1 MPHRAGAPT
10 SRRPAPVA
18 FGERRR
24 TSQSF
29 AAEIAMLANVLRELA
44 TIRSTAEEEAASC
57 ILTSTEGLLT
67 TATTVPR

>member
-44 TIRSTAEEEAASC
+44 TIRSTAEEAASC

>member
-1 MPHRAGAPT
+1 
-10 SRRPAPVA
+10 
-18 FGERRR
+18 
-24 TSQSF
+24 
-29 AAEIAMLANVLRELA
+29 MLANVLRELA